1 MGQKKCAGKAD
12 LGGGSESGDIFCSLW
27 GFCQIM
33 ISRIVWE
40 YRKEK
45 RGIRMHYN
53 DSSSQYSMQDLTDI
67 ILHPGGS
74 SSVDSEVYLRSV
86 SLENSLIELTSA
98 DSALKF
104 NKCWFHKKMPPA
116 PHTHTAASLSQRSFA
131 FAVFGLLSEFPSN
144 KKRRAAATDQCR
156 SISRSSA
163 ELISFRNALAHTEEA
178 DSERAWINTLPISM
192 WKVGI
197 CHKTF
202 SGTHVMEG
210 GAHFIRDGTN
220 SCIQL

>member
-1 MGQKKCAGKAD
+1 MTRQPEQGAGRRWQVNSVRRHLITSGSGGKRQRNGDGAKKCAGKAD

-104 NKCWFHKKMPPA
+104 NKCWFHKKNA
-116 PHTHTAASLSQRSFA
+116 PCTTYTHSGIIIAEKLCICRVWIVIRVSIKQ
-131 FAVFGLLSEFPSN
+131 
-144 KKRRAAATDQCR
+144 KKTCR
-156 SISRSSA
+156 SNRSMQVY
-163 ELISFRNALAHTEEA
+163 IQKFC
-178 DSERAWINTLPISM
+178 WINFL
-192 WKVGI
+192 
-197 CHKTF
+197 
-202 SGTHVMEG
+202 
-210 GAHFIRDGTN
+210 
-220 SCIQL
+220 

>member
-1 MGQKKCAGKAD
+1 MQGDGGRWTAFAGTSSHLGVVERDRGMGMGQKKCAGKAD

-33 ISRIVWE
+33 ISWIVWE

-53 DSSSQYSMQDLTDI
+53 DSSSQYSMQDFTDI

-104 NKCWFHKKMPPA
+104 NKCWFHKKCPLH
-116 PHTHTAASLSQRSFA
+116 HTHIHTQRHHYRREALHLPCLDCYQSFHQTKKDMLQQQINA
-131 FAVFGLLSEFPSN
+131 GLYPEVLLN
-144 KKRRAAATDQCR
+144 
-156 SISRSSA
+156 
-163 ELISFRNALAHTEEA
+163 
-178 DSERAWINTLPISM
+178 
-192 WKVGI
+192 
-197 CHKTF
+197 
-202 SGTHVMEG
+202 
-210 GAHFIRDGTN
+210 
-220 SCIQL
+220 